1 MPARE
6 NESDVGYQRDGG
18 DQRRLVLRHQNGRF
32 QVYRKVGK
40 HYIEANG
47 VQHCSADGDDELT
60 QMLREQAV
68 NRTLR
73 STGGTRCLSVFER
86 TLHRLIRRRILE
98 LDVHEI
104 RADAQR
110 TGKDER
116 NAPAPLVHRSF
127 RHDGVHDSRESAA
140 NQQADSRGSGNDRA
154 IHTAFV
160 RGRILGQERCR
171 TRIFARSGKALDHT
185 EQKQQSRSANTQG
198 SIPGKQADA
207 ERGTGHHE
215 DRNSQRPFAALLV
228 AHVAPED
235 SANGTKQERQS
246 EHCKCLNQR

>member
-18 DQRRLVLRHQNGRF
+18 DQRRLVLRHHDGRF

-40 HYIEANG
+40 HNIEANG

-73 STGGTRCLSVFER
+73 RTGGARCLSVFER
-86 TLHRLIRRRILE
+86 TLHRLIRRRVLE

-116 NAPAPLVHRSF
+116 DTPAPLVHRSF
-127 RHDGVHDSRESAA
+127 RHDGIHDGRKSAA
-140 NQQADSRGSGNDRA
+140 NQQANRRRSGNDRA
-154 IHTAFV
+154 IHTALV
-160 RGRILGQERCR
+160 RRRILGQERCR
-171 TRIFARSGKALDHT
+171 TRILARSGKTLDHA
-185 EQKQQSRSANTQG
+185 EQKQQSRSTDAQG
-198 SIPGKQADA
+198 SIPGKQTDA

-215 DRNSQRPFAALLV
+215 DRNGQRPFTALLV
-228 AHVAPED
+228 AHVAPE
-235 SANGTKQERQS
+235 NGTDRTKQERQS
-246 EHCKCLNQR
+246 EHCKRLNQR